1 MLEAY
6 VWRYLKAY
14 KSIDKIICCSGFMKS
29 KLDRHPDLRGK
40 TVANHNFIDKAEA
53 ERTEKKDYVL
63 YFGRYHKEKGIETL
77 VNVCKRLPEVSFVF
91 AGTGA
96 LESLFEGVENIKNVG
111 FKSGQELAR
120 LIAEARFTVYPSE
133 WYENCPFSVME
144 SISLG
149 TPVLG
154 ADIGGIPEL
163 ICPGIDGELFES
175 GNEAELREKILKMWE
190 NPSHCGKLE
199 DYTRFDCVTSYA
211 EKILEEIY

>member
-1 MLEAY
+1 MNA
-6 VWRYLKAY
+6 
-14 KSIDKIICCSGFMKS
+14 
-29 KLDRHPDLRGK
+29 
-40 TVANHNFIDKAEA
+40 
-53 ERTEKKDYVL
+53 
-63 YFGRYHKEKGIETL
+63 
-77 VNVCKRLPEVSFVF
+77 CKRLPEVSFVF
-91 AGTGA
+91 AGTCA

-190 NPSHCGKLE
+190 KCRNAQDAH
-199 DYTRFDCVTSYA
+199 SYSFPENKFCDREA
-211 EKILEEIY
+211 YVKKISESVYL